1 MGIMGVTVLHNA
13 PGDGATS
20 EHPIL
25 EPPWDRRPSPA
36 GSEDPQAIQM
46 FFFPRSVWSFF
57 VESLSFLHVVEDI
70 LEALLG

>member
-25 EPPWDRRPSPA
+25 EPPWDSRPSPA

-46 FFFPRSVWSFF
+46 FFFLVLFG
-57 VESLSFLHVVEDI
+57 VSLLKVFRFYM
-70 LEALLG
+70 